1 MHRQVKSY
9 INRRAVSPG
18 RTDHPAA
25 TTLTPSASI
34 TSSASALYNFKLL
47 AALRS
52 ENAAEV
58 QPFLDE
64 LRPSS
69 RSAEGLEDAGKA
81 GRLLGMAVGSHL
93 VCIWAVLPDACR
105 DGSALIQVSLDYSN
119 DTRFEQ
125 HAFAQYAIRHGWARD
140 PTAYCERDRE
150 GRCRCVQCTLSIVSD
165 CAG

>member
-1 MHRQVKSY
+1 MHRRVRSY
-9 INRRAVSPG
+9 IFRRAVSPG

-34 TSSASALYNFKLL
+34 TSSASALYNFRLL

-81 GRLLGMAVGSHL
+81 GRLLGMAVRVAPGMYM
-93 VCIWAVLPDACR
+93 AVLLDTCR
-105 DGSALIQVSLDYSN
+105 NRSALIQVSLDYSN

-125 HAFAQYAIRHGWARD
+125 HAFAQYAIRDGRARD
-140 PTAYCERDRE
+140 TTAYCERDRE
-150 GRCRCVQCTLSIVSD
+150 GRCRCVQCTLSMVSD